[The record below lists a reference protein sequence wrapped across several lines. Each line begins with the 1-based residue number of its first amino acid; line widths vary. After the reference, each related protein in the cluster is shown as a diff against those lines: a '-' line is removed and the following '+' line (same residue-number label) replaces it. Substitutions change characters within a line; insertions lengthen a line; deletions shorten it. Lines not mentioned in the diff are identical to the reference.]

1 MEGGTT
7 TTATAVTAATF
18 EPILNAI
25 TSVVNVDLLVSLVA
39 KVLPFA
45 LAFFVFY
52 WGYGFIT
59 SKMASGARSG
69 RM

>member
-1 MEGGTT
+1 MEGSQ
-7 TTATAVTAATF
+7 TTANAVTAETF
-18 EPILNAI
+18 TPILTAI
-25 TSVVNVDLLVSLVA
+25 TSVVNVELLVSLVA

-59 SKMASGARSG
+59 SKMANGARSG

>member
-1 MEGGTT
+1 MEDSS
-7 TTATAVTAATF
+7 TTATSVTAETF
-18 EPILNAI
+18 TPILTAI

-45 LAFFVFY
+45 LGFFIFY